1 MGGVVVYSIW
11 RGAGKFQWPR
21 KYDIQK
27 GLRVQ
32 YVPRIPMVPLP
43 DLEDMNVNPEA
54 MRQKVTNVA
63 VPAIGVMLLVPL
75 ALVDSPGHHQKGGGS
90 SGFPIGG
97 IGQLIHSKVVS
108 QKSKTSPSSKQ
119 STPVASS
126 LPQGVQT
133 SSVAAQPSQS
143 TSSALAPLSSLGS
156 TVNAVTNTVTGSAP
170 VVGGL
175 GGGEVTAPLPNTN
188 TIIPSLPTTPIPSPT
203 PVPTVPTPSQPI
215 PDTSASAQV
224 NTPVGGANANVTTSP
239 LSASVGATVGPVSVG
254 VGL

>member
-1 MGGVVVYSIW
+1 VYSIW

-27 GLRVQ
+27 GLRAQ

-43 DLEDMNVNPEA
+43 DLEDMNVSPEA
-54 MRQKVTNVA
+54 MRQKVTSVA

-108 QKSKTSPSSKQ
+108 QKSKHSSSSKQ

-126 LPQGVQT
+126 SPQGAQA
-133 SSVAAQPSQS
+133 SSAAAQPSQS

-156 TVNAVTNTVTGSAP
+156 TVTTVVGSAP

-203 PVPTVPTPSQPI
+203 PIPTAPTPSQPI
-215 PDTSASAQV
+215 PNTSASAEV
-224 NTPVGGANANVTTSP
+224 NTPVGSANTNVTTSP